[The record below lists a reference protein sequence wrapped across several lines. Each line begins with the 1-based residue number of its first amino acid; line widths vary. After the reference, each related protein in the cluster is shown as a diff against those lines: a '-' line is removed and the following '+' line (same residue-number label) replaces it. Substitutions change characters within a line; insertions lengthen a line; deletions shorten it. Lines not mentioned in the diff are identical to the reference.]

1 MPKLNGIQILE
12 RLMERLAQLEA
23 GVEIAAKEIRSL
35 LTPEQQQELE
45 SAWEEQ
51 QRLRIGKRARTEEE
65 EKALG
70 WKSKREVRIEV
81 FKRAVSAAGSNL
93 DSALKKREAELAR
106 RQLRIYFEALDEAKD
121 KGKDA
126 TEAKNYANNE
136 LTRAR
141 LQRMDYK
148 QKLVEEIEQK
158 REIERYMRLPGGK
171 KG

>member
-1 MPKLNGIQILE
+1 M
-12 RLMERLAQLEA
+12 
-23 GVEIAAKEIRSL
+23 
-35 LTPEQQQELE
+35 
-45 SAWEEQ
+45 
-51 QRLRIGKRARTEEE
+51 
-65 EKALG
+65 
-70 WKSKREVRIEV
+70 
-81 FKRAVSAAGSNL
+81 

-141 LQRMDYK
+141 LQRVDYK

>member
-23 GVEIAAKEIRSL
+23 GEEIAAKEIRSL

-45 SAWEEQ
+45 DAWKEQ
-51 QRLRIGKRARTEEE
+51 QELRKGKRARTAEE
-65 EKALG
+65 EKELG

-81 FKRAVSAAGSNL
+81 FKRAVSAADSNL
-93 DSALKKREAELAR
+93 EKELVKREAEIAR
-106 RQLRIYFEALDEAKD
+106 RQLRIYFDALDEAKE

-136 LTRAR
+136 LTRAG

-148 QKLVEEIEQK
+148 QKLVEEIKQK
-158 REIERYMRLPGGK
+158 REIERYMRLTGGK
-171 KG
+171 KD